1 MGKPAKSHIVSV
13 EGDHALYSDGAVRW
27 AEGNSL
33 GKKKGGLVKPHPKA
47 HAPIRTAEE
56 GREMGRKGNQIK
68 SEMWRSAAVDGM
80 TKELAK
86 KGRIAKDGSP
96 EEGFGAIVGAQAGMA
111 VSDTR
116 EATGAARFV
125 AESIGAMTRGGG
137 QVQALQVNVQIGE
150 AVRDRYLDPDIE
162 VVDATPQEAAE
173 HEEK

>member
-13 EGDHALYSDGAVRW
+13 EGDHATYSDGAVRW

-47 HAPIRTAEE
+47 HAPISTAAE
-56 GREMGRKGNQIK
+56 GRALGRKGNEIK
-68 SEMWRSAAVDGM
+68 AERWRAAATDGM
-80 TKELAK
+80 LKELK
-86 KGRIAKDGSP
+86 DSGRIRQDGNA
-96 EEGFGAIVGAQAGMA
+96 EDGYGAIVGAQSKLA
-111 VSDTR
+111 VEGGR
-116 EATGAARFV
+116 ESTGGARFV

-150 AVRDRYLDPDIE
+150 AVKDKYLDPDIE